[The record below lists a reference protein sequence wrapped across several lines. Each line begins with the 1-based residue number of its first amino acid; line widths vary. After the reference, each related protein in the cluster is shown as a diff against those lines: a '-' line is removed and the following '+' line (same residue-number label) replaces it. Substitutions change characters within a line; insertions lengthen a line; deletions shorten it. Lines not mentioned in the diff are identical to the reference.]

1 MAIKRQAILIGA
13 PSVKPELPGVIK
25 DINDF
30 KSFLLSD
37 KGGVWKP
44 TEITTL
50 IDQSPFVVKAHIRL
64 AQSADYVFILCAG
77 HGEHRVGR
85 NLDETVMYL
94 NEKDTI
100 SINEVNPQTRRHLV
114 IVDTCRVLVEVK
126 KLAMEARAEAAL
138 TLDFAETHVDYRQV
152 FDDAILNTSEG
163 RIVAY
168 SCDINQAAGDDGSGG
183 VFTQALLSSAN
194 TFKPIGYSKYD
205 IVNISQAFDVA
216 KELTYKKNA
225 PQSPVFNA
233 GRRRDYFP
241 FCIATQ
247 GR

>member
-37 KGGVWKP
+37 KGGAWKP

-64 AQSADYVFILCAG
+64 AQSSDYVFILCAG

-138 TLDFAETHVDYRQV
+138 TLDFAEAHVDYRQV

-163 RIVAY
+163 RIIAY

-194 TFKPIGYSKYD
+194 RFKPIGYSKYD

-241 FCIATQ
+241 FCITTQ

>member
-13 PSVKPELPGVIK
+13 PSVNPELPGVRK
-25 DINDF
+25 DIDDF
-30 KSFLLSD
+30 KNFLLSD
-37 KGGVWKP
+37 KGGAWKLH
-44 TEITTL
+44 EITTL
-50 IDQSPFVVKAHIRL
+50 IDQSHFVVKSHIDL
-64 AQSADYVFILCAG
+64 AQSADYAFILCAG

-85 NLDETVMYL
+85 NIDETVMYL

-100 SINEVNPQTRRHLV
+100 SINEVNPKNRRHLV
-114 IVDTCRVLVEVK
+114 IVDTCRVLVKIKE
-126 KLAMEARAEAAL
+126 LAMEALAKSELRMDFSEAYI
-138 TLDFAETHVDYRQV
+138 DYRKV

-183 VFTQALLSSAN
+183 VFTQALLSTAN
-194 TFKPIGYSKYD
+194 RFKPAGYGKYD

-216 KELTYKKNA
+216 KEITYAKNA

-247 GR
+247 SR